1 MNNAADIEQSDNLD
15 NDSGDKVRTPR
26 RRPAR
31 RVVTETSASE
41 PTVITEAYQ
50 GVAAAYGNTLLF
62 VGYEVDGVIEV
73 VVYPRYRFS
82 SDDRVQGHLG
92 YVHAPS
98 GTPWETLL
106 LRVDAVYDAA
116 QTNYRMAVTLR
127 AAEQRVD
134 GARYDAAYE
143 TITDIF
149 RESWHGFALRLGR
162 DCTVEKEGV
171 YFSGGRRGPV
181 LAKWRGEEYTLMVFP
196 TGSITLVKGDRR
208 DLFREASYLST
219 SST

>member
-1 MNNAADIEQSDNLD
+1 MGNAADIEQSDNLD
-15 NDSGDKVRTPR
+15 DISGTMRTPR
-26 RRPAR
+26 RRPSR
-31 RVVTETSASE
+31 RVVTESNASE
-41 PTVITEAYQ
+41 PTVVTEAFQ

-62 VGYEVDGVIEV
+62 VGYEVDGFIEV

-92 YVHAPS
+92 YVHVPL

-106 LRVDAVYDAA
+106 LRVDAIFEAA

-127 AAEQRVD
+127 AADQRLY

-143 TITDIF
+143 AITDIF

-162 DCTVEKEGV
+162 DGTVEKEGV
-171 YFSGGRRGPV
+171 QFSGGRRGPV
-181 LAKWRGEEYTLMVFP
+181 LAKWRGEEYTLMVFA

-208 DLFREASYLST
+208 NIFREASSIST
-219 SST
+219 SSG